1 MRRIETCRGAKR
13 DSLFRSAT
21 EAFRA
26 AIKKITK
33 VIPGHSDEVG
43 GCKNASEEDLRS
55 AWRVERNT
63 AGKGRQQRILKRSDL
78 PWPSEF

>member
-21 EAFRA
+21 EVIRA

-43 GCKNASEEDLRS
+43 GCRNAYPGLADGL
-55 AWRVERNT
+55 
-63 AGKGRQQRILKRSDL
+63 AGKKKHRGQCRQQRILKRSDL